1 MKKSLK
7 YTAIVLLIAC
17 IGYTIYDYIS
27 DGVLDTDPISM
38 LVITIGSSLAL
49 FNKEKK

>member
-27 DGVLDTDPISM
+27 DGVLDTDPVSM
-38 LVITIGSSLAL
+38 MVIIIGSSLAL

>member
-7 YTAIVLLIAC
+7 YTAIGVLIVC

-27 DGVLDTDPISM
+27 DGVLDTDPIPI